1 MDFKGSLRW
10 TPGRLGRFAG
20 FAAGVL
26 GLAATLGAAVPLHA
40 PPAPVTQ
47 LGGALLRVSAVSPTD
62 AWAVGHTDTN
72 LIRLL
77 HWTGTAWTQVSRP
90 RVSGALEDVTT
101 LSSTDA
107 WAVGQRITNTGKTLA
122 LHWNGTNWT
131 QVATPSP
138 GRKPPNDFLSG
149 VSALSPSDAW
159 AVGASGPLRSAFLHN
174 KTLVL
179 HWNGTSWTQV
189 ASPNPEPS
197 DNQLTDVSAVTPSD
211 VWAVGFSTAGSTF
224 QTLILHWNGTSWTQ
238 VASPNPGFGLSELLG
253 VDALSANDAWAVGEY
268 NTSAGA
274 LKTLVLHWNGTTW
287 AQVASPNPGV
297 PSSAVFL
304 ADVSATSSS
313 DVWAVGEYS
322 SNGAVVKPLVLHW
335 NGTSWTQVA
344 SPHPPGTFGSELLG
358 VNALSPGDA
367 WAVGEISGN
376 HGTGRTLILHWN
388 GTTWTQS

>member
-1 MDFKGSLRW
+1 MDCKGSLRW

-26 GLAATLGAAVPLHA
+26 SLAATLGAAVPLHV

-47 LGGALLRVSAVSPTD
+47 LGGALLRVSPVSPTD
-62 AWAVGHTDTN
+62 AWAVGNSNTN

-90 RVSGALEDVTT
+90 RVSGALADVTA

-122 LHWNGTNWT
+122 
-131 QVATPSP
+131 
-138 GRKPPNDFLSG
+138 
-149 VSALSPSDAW
+149 
-159 AVGASGPLRSAFLHN
+159 
-174 KTLVL
+174 
-179 HWNGTSWTQV
+179 
-189 ASPNPEPS
+189 
-197 DNQLTDVSAVTPSD
+197 
-211 VWAVGFSTAGSTF
+211 
-224 QTLILHWNGTSWTQ
+224 
-238 VASPNPGFGLSELLG
+238 
-253 VDALSANDAWAVGEY
+253 
-268 NTSAGA
+268 
-274 LKTLVLHWNGTTW
+274 LHWNGTTW

-322 SNGAVVKPLVLHW
+322 SNGSVVKPLVLHW

-358 VNALSPGDA
+358 VDALSPGDA
-367 WAVGEISGN
+367 WAVGEITGHVGN
-376 HGTGRTLILHWN
+376 STTLILHWN
-388 GTTWTQS
+388 GTAWTQS